1 MKAQGRFEGGGT
13 LRLFV
18 ALPLPA
24 ESRERLVRWQAENL
38 AGARGTRLVPDENL
52 HVTLV
57 FLGSR
62 PVADVDL
69 VVEEMR
75 HAASGCERATL
86 TATGYRETRSVGM
99 VVFDDEEGRATRLVE
114 RLAAGLE
121 RIGVYE
127 PESRAWLPH
136 VTVLRFRER
145 PRLSPP
151 PPDLGAVSPSEV
163 ALYHSVLRRSGAQ
176 YEIRESVPLGG

>member
-1 MKAQGRFEGGGT
+1 MKTQGRFGGGET

-24 ESRERLVRWQAENL
+24 DARDRLARWQAESL
-38 AGARGTRLVPDENL
+38 AEATRGARLVPPENL
-52 HVTLV
+52 HVTLA
-57 FLGSR
+57 FLGRR
-62 PVADVDL
+62 PVAEVDA
-69 VVEEMR
+69 VVDEMR
-75 HAASGCERATL
+75 GAASGCDRPTL

-99 VVFDDEEGRATRLVE
+99 VVFDDDEGRAARLFE

-127 PESRAWLPH
+127 RESRAWLPH
-136 VTVLRFRER
+136 VTVLRFHER

-151 PPDLGAVSPSEV
+151 PPSLGAVSPSEV
-163 ALYHSVLRRSGAQ
+163 
-176 YEIRESVPLGG
+176 